1 MREISEII
9 NFHDNFM
16 KERDVM
22 PTTKSTRTAR
32 CAEHGDLCL
41 SVVGGWGAV
50 TCEECLS
57 LSVCLCLL
65 G

>member
-50 TCEECLS
+50 TCEE
-57 LSVCLCLL
+57 
-65 G
+65 